1 MNILK
6 SVAKAISDFDLIQKD
21 DRILIGASG
30 GKDSL
35 TLSSILAQLSHWKG
49 FSFTITALQVL
60 SDGSTPNPALYA
72 IYDTLG
78 IPLVIINKPF
88 SQEEL
93 GNLTC
98 YTCATHRRIE
108 LMNYAREH
116 NFNKIALGHH
126 LDDALTTL
134 LMNLLLQ
141 SNIDIM
147 EPKRLYKPFNVTL
160 IRPLI
165 YTPEESII
173 RFTRSQGWDTVTCTC
188 AKGGQGIRTEYRK
201 RLEAL
206 TEGSLTQKLRL
217 FTAFAEQQYK

>member
-60 SDGSTPNPALYA
+60 SDGSTPNPALHA

-93 GNLTC
+93 GYLTC
-98 YTCATHRRIE
+98 YNCATHRRIE

-134 LMNLLLQ
+134 
-141 SNIDIM
+141 
-147 EPKRLYKPFNVTL
+147 
-160 IRPLI
+160 
-165 YTPEESII
+165 
-173 RFTRSQGWDTVTCTC
+173 
-188 AKGGQGIRTEYRK
+188 
-201 RLEAL
+201 
-206 TEGSLTQKLRL
+206 
-217 FTAFAEQQYK
+217 